1 MMHRSR
7 WYLLM
12 LALAFS
18 ASPLSAA
25 FDKAG
30 VLGIGARPLGMGDA
44 YVAIADDSSAMYWNP
59 AGMVQVP
66 RMELSGFVGSLLNG
80 KEYNMAIG
88 FVLPFYEQTA
98 IGVSV
103 VSLYHNTGDAATQ
116 AFENNYKLSFATP
129 LNVEKT
135 VSVGVNLKFLQFAS
149 NAQASYTDAQGNNQ
163 TINATASAL
172 GMDLGFLYQVMLPSY
187 GKKVSFG
194 FFAEDLDTVLTWE
207 SGSQER
213 VPLYLDF
220 GLAYWLEE
228 NLVFAG
234 GVANLNDTNISGE
247 PLDTTLYTIDSAGN
261 TVEAINSLQPNEW
274 RPHLGVEGWFFDNH
288 LGIRTGYT
296 SFVTTAGRFTAGVSY
311 RASDWGVDYAY
322 IGHAEHLG
330 DSHRL
335 SADYQFGPDSRKVRV
350 VSLVQP
356 PVNLRAVPANNS
368 VDLSW
373 TANPDPNVT
382 GYTIYMS
389 KAPGTGYNPIQRRIK
404 ENQVVVDG
412 LTNGTRYY
420 FVVASVNNSWPSVES
435 AYSTEVSCVPAPIIP
450 GTPSMTGAAS
460 AAQARPEG
468 TITLKGWAPPM
479 GAIAGYNLYMSKSSG
494 SGYVKVNDKPITGL
508 SYPVSSLDVGERYY
522 FILTS
527 LSRDTPPVESR
538 PSPELSRVATQAAPL
553 PGPAAVPAPPTK

>member
-1 MMHRSR
+1 MHRSHP
-7 WYLLM
+7 WFLLVLV
-12 LALAFS
+12 LAMA
-18 ASPLSAA
+18 ASPLRAA

-30 VLGIGARPLGMGDA
+30 VLGIGARPLGMGDS

-66 RMELSGFVGSLLNG
+66 RMDLSGFAGSLLNG

-88 FVLPFYEQTA
+88 FVMPFYEQTA

-103 VSLYHNTGDAATQ
+103 VSLYHNTGDSSTE

-135 VSVGVNLKFLQFAS
+135 VSVGVNLKFLQFSS
-149 NAQASYTDAQGNNQ
+149 NAQASYQDPQGNTQ
-163 TINATASAL
+163 TINATASAM
-172 GMDLGFLYQVMLPSY
+172 GMDLGFLYQILLPSY

-194 FFAEDLDTVLTWE
+194 FYAEDLDTVLTWE

-220 GLAYWLEE
+220 GAAYWVEE
-228 NLVFAG
+228 NLVFSVGA
-234 GVANLNDTNISGE
+234 ANLDDPNISGQ
-247 PLDTTLYTIDSAGN
+247 PLDNPLYDAQGDT
-261 TVEAINSLQPNEW
+261 INSLEPSEW

-288 LGIRTGYT
+288 LGLRTGYT
-296 SFVTTAGRFTAGVSY
+296 SFATTAGRFTAGVSY

-322 IGHAEHLG
+322 IGHAENLG

-350 VSLVQP
+350 VTLVQP
-356 PVNLRAVPANNS
+356 PVNLKASPSNNS

-389 KAPGTGYNPIQRRIK
+389 KAPGTGYTPIQKRIQ

-420 FVVASVNNSWPSVES
+420 FVVSSVNNSWPSVES
-435 AYSTEVSCVPAPIIP
+435 AYSGEVSCVPAPIIP

-460 AAQARPEG
+460 TSQAKPEG
-468 TITLKGWAPPM
+468 VVTLKGWAPPL
-479 GAIAGYNLYMSKSSG
+479 GVIAGYNLYMSKSSG
-494 SGYVKVNDKPITGL
+494 SGYVKVNSAPITGL
-508 SYPVSSLDVGERYY
+508 SYPVTGLDVGERYY

-527 LSRDTPPVESR
+527 LSKDTPPVESR
-538 PSPELSRVATQAAPL
+538 PSPELSRVATQAVAL
-553 PGPAAVPAPPTK
+553 PGPAAVPAPPK